1 MVRRLLAPM
10 LVFAIVALAGA
21 ARAADDPSGT
31 WKFDVKGA
39 NGQSRSSTVKLKL
52 EGDKLTGAM
61 VGRNNMET
69 AVTDASFKDGTVAF
83 SVVRERNGNKTT
95 TKYSGK
101 LSGDEIKGT
110 IESERGGNTNT
121 QPWEAKRAQ
130 DLTRNQAS
138 QTLLKRRGR

>member
-10 LVFAIVALAGA
+10 LVLAIVAIAGA

-61 VGRNNMET
+61 VSAQGRET
-69 AVTDASFKDGTVAF
+69 AVSDASFKDGEVSFT
-83 SVVRERNGNKTT
+83 VVRMRQNMKTT
-95 TKYSGK
+95 AKYSGK

-110 IESERGGNTNT
+110 IKTERPDGSTNE
-121 QPWEAKRAQ
+121 QPWEAKR
-130 DLTRNQAS
+130 DKT
-138 QTLLKRRGR
+138 